1 MLKNS
6 NPSVK
11 WFAVNNSSSDKTCFG
26 ILAMANVEHLAVI
39 KFLHLTGLKRVD
51 IFEKCKVYWAK
62 MLHHM
67 RS

>member
-1 MLKNS
+1 MFKNS

-11 WFAVNNSSSDKTCFG
+11 WFAVNNSSSCFG
-26 ILAMANVEHLAVI
+26 ILAMANIDHLAVI
-39 KFLHLTGLKRVD
+39 KFLHLTALKRAD